1 MSCYLV
7 QEEDGVSRFTLE
19 DESGFILLEECE
31 EPPVGGENRAMGDRR
46 LYHERIR
53 RHPVSED
60 EMWVISVILSES

>member
-7 QEEDGVSRFTLE
+7 QEEDGVSRFKLE

-31 EPPVGGENRAMGDRR
+31 EPPVGGEPLPMGDRR

>member
-31 EPPVGGENRAMGDRR
+31 EPPVGGDQVLMGDRR
-46 LYHERIR
+46 LYNERIR

-60 EMWVISVILSES
+60 EMWIIATILSES